1 MEIIDEVRQ
10 AVAKAVNVPIEDI
23 DPDARLAD
31 IGLNSLDMLE
41 VIFELEEKFGIDIPV
56 EFKEKTSGQAGGS
69 KRGDMP
75 FQTIAE
81 VASAVAQHMGAKH
94 MGVKSGS

>member
-10 AVAKAVNVPIEDI
+10 AVAKAINVPIEDI

-41 VIFELEEKFGIDIPV
+41 VIFELEQKFGIDIPL
-56 EFKEKTSGQAGGS
+56 EFKEQTSGQTAGN

-75 FQTIAE
+75 FETIAE
-81 VASAVAQHMGAKH
+81 VAGAIAQHMSAK
-94 MGVKSGS
+94 SAS